1 MTQDDVTRG
10 AEGSEGAGEQ
20 PEPGVDAPPLAAED
34 DGALDL
40 TGLNEAISVKID
52 EPDLNELISSPERS
66 TAEHDS
72 LEEIAEDML
81 DLLTR
86 VRALEDTQRQVL
98 AGVDA
103 LGVQMAASAT
113 THGRELHALRQD
125 VVGDRK
131 ALAGLNMF
139 NTVVQKLDPFRQ
151 MRAGL
156 DEQKDE
162 RMCAQLDGLIASLE
176 QLLRSSGFTPFH
188 AAAGE
193 RFDPARMECVGYEQG
208 EPDVV
213 LAQVRCGYEAGT
225 TLARPVGVLIA
236 PPQAPSH
243 EESTEQSVDQPEG
256 EES

>member
-1 MTQDDVTRG
+1 MKCGDGEEVGEFVEADALGFRAGGKSLRVTALLRSRHRQEAMSRLQFGEYLRTLPVDVAVGRCGG
-10 AEGSEGAGEQ
+10 AM
-20 PEPGVDAPPLAAED
+20 PKL
-34 DGALDL
+34 L
-40 TGLNEAISVKID
+40 
-52 EPDLNELISSPERS
+52 
-66 TAEHDS
+66 
-72 LEEIAEDML
+72 L